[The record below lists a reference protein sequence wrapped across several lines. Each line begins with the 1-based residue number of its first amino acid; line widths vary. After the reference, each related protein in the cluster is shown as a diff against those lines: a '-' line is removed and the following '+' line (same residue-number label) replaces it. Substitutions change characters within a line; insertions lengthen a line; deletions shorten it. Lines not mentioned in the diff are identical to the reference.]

1 MTDNNNEIALQLLIT
16 DRELCEALAEHPE
29 GNQRTDFAITAMK
42 IGVLALKQAQ
52 GRIDGE
58 QIRAEGERLIKDIS
72 VALTTHQES
81 VTDRV
86 ASSLKVYFDSENGQF
101 NDRVKRLIEKDGE
114 LERIIRA
121 QVEGEGS
128 ALATTLVAH
137 TGKDSALMKM
147 LDPEAADGVVKSL
160 SAATEKTLTE
170 QREKILEQFS
180 LDNEESALKRLVKQ
194 LEDNNGNLMAAF
206 DLNKEDSALKRLMN
220 GVESAQHKI
229 TNEFSLDDEGS
240 ALARMRKQLLETF
253 EEQGKASREF
263 QAEVRAS
270 LEAMK
275 ARRQEAEK
283 GTRHGLDFE
292 AAVYDFINDRSQKA
306 GHVAEHTGNIAGRI
320 SRNRVGDV
328 VVQLGPEHSAAG
340 ARIVVEAKED
350 RSYQLAKAREEIQV
364 ARDNRYASVGIFV
377 FSKNTAPESL
387 EAFCRYG
394 NDIVVV
400 WDKDDTGTD
409 VFLDAGLSVAIALAV
424 RAQAHTTEVGADFEA
439 IEQAILEIQKQAQD
453 LEQIKTWATTVRN
466 NGDNIVKRTERMQ
479 GGLNNQIE
487 VLNEKVA
494 DLRLIVG
501 DTAEVAAAA

>member
-29 GNQRTDFAITAMK
+29 GSQRTDFAITAMK
-42 IGVLALKQAQ
+42 IGVLALRQAQ
-52 GRIDGE
+52 GRVDAE
-58 QIRAEGERLIKDIS
+58 QIRAAGERLIKDIS
-72 VALTTHQES
+72 VALTNHQEG
-81 VTDRV
+81 VNERV
-86 ASSLKVYFDSENGQF
+86 AASLKDYFDPESGRF
-101 NDRVKRLIEKDGE
+101 NDRVKRLIDKDGE
-114 LERIIRA
+114 LERIIRS

-128 ALATTLVAH
+128 ALVKTLDVH
-137 TGKDSALMKM
+137 TGKDSALMKI

-180 LDNEESALKRLVKQ
+180 LDNEESALKRLVKH

-229 TNEFSLDDEGS
+229 TSEFSLDDEGS
-240 ALARMRKQLLETF
+240 ALARMRKQLLDTF
-253 EEQGKASREF
+253 EQQGKENQEF

-270 LEAMK
+270 LAAMQ
-275 ARRQEAEK
+275 ARRQEAER

-292 AAVYDFINDRSQKA
+292 DAVFDFMHGRSQKA
-306 GHVAEHTGNIAGRI
+306 GNIARHTGNELGRI
-320 SRNRVGDV
+320 NRRVGDV
-328 VVQLGPEHSAAG
+328 VVELGPEHTAAG

-350 RSYQLAKAREEIQV
+350 ASYRLAKAREEIQT
-364 ARDNRYASVGIFV
+364 ARENRDANVGIFV
-377 FSKNTAPESL
+377 FSKSTAPESL

-409 VFLDAGLSVAIALAV
+409 VFLDAGLSVAIALSV
-424 RAQAHTTEVGADFEA
+424 RVQVHTAEVGADFEA
-439 IEQAILEIQKQAQD
+439 IEQAILEIQKQAD
-453 LEQIKTWATTVRN
+453 GLAQIKTWATTVRN
-466 NGDNIVKRTERMQ
+466 NGDHIIKSAEKMQ
-479 GGLNNQIE
+479 EGLNSQVE
-487 VLNEKVA
+487 LLNDKVA
-494 DLRLIVG
+494 DLRAVVG